1 MLCKAAG
8 TFIIPAWVSSPFWP
22 MLFGFKSPYHFLAE
36 GIFAFTDVAGI
47 SIRGFSESIFDR
59 PNLETNVLAVGLSG
73 C

>member
-1 MLCKAAG
+1 MLCKAVG
-8 TFIIPAWVSSPFWP
+8 TFIVPAWVSSPFWP

-47 SIRGFSESIFDR
+47 SIRGFSESVFDR
-59 PNLETNVLAVGLSG
+59 PKLETNVLAVGLSG

>member
-1 MLCKAAG
+1 
-8 TFIIPAWVSSPFWP
+8 

-59 PNLETNVLAVGLSG
+59 PKLETNVLAVGLSG